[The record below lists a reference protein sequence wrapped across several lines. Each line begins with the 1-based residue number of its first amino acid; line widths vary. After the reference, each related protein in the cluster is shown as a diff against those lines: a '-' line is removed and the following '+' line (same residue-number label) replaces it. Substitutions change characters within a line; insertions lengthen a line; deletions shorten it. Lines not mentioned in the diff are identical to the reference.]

1 MNLRKPL
8 FIAVPIAILL
18 LPLGIYRLDGASSG
32 DTIARNV
39 MVADV
44 MVGGLNPADATVAV
58 REFEADL
65 RSSKGVFHVADS
77 TFELNPVEIGLQADV
92 PSAITAA
99 TTARKTGGPISR
111 FISWIVSFSKQEQVP
126 LDIVF
131 DDEAIDNVFTAWEKA
146 AIADP
151 AFEGAITIEDGVVKP
166 QYPARGEGID
176 RAFARTQLE
185 REMSRLDKTGVVV
198 PIVTIDPTLTS
209 SQIDAAAAEL
219 TEMINDPIHLI
230 SSDVGFRVTFTPE
243 ELASA
248 AIAEVSEDGTEMIT
262 RFDPDVVLA
271 ILEPRRS
278 EYEIQPVNA
287 RVDVNF
293 NTDAITI
300 IPGRSGTLLDVEGL
314 MVAMKTAALGS
325 GEGEFPLVVGAEPK
339 LTTEAAQAFTKLKPL
354 GGFTTKYR
362 AGEDRVV
369 NIHQIADDV
378 DGAIVMPGE
387 TWSLNGFVGPRTEA
401 KGYIAAGAIINGVP
415 YCCDHPANIGG
426 GVSQFATTFFNA
438 VFFSCLEDVEHQP
451 HSLYFD
457 RYPMGREAT
466 LGVPS
471 PDVKFRNNTSAP
483 VIIKTA
489 YTKDSVTVRM
499 YGDNGGLKCTD
510 VTHEKEAIVEFEE
523 ELVAD
528 TLGEVDPGERR
539 RERSGTNGF
548 LVRVDRLVTHPDGSQ
563 EVDMQ
568 LVWRYRPLSQLYTVH
583 PCEITGE
590 PVKCPVK
597 LPSLINKTWDDAL
610 ALLDGMGLKAAKNT
624 GFVDDPGKNNV
635 VLAQDPASGEWVSA
649 GATIK
654 LTVGVYQDPGD

>member
-1 MNLRKPL
+1 MNPRKAL

-18 LPLGIYRLDGASSG
+18 LPLGIYLLDGASSD

-39 MVADV
+39 TVAGV
-44 MVGGLNPADATVAV
+44 KVGGLNAADATVAV
-58 REFEADL
+58 REFEAEL
-65 RSSKGVFHVADS
+65 RSSPGVFHVADS

-99 TTARKTGGPISR
+99 GTARKTGGPIAR
-111 FISWIVSFSKQEQVP
+111 FVSWVVSFSKQENVP
-126 LDIVF
+126 LDILF
-131 DDEAIDNVFTAWEKA
+131 DDEAIDRVFTAWETV

-151 AFEGAITIEDGVVKP
+151 AFEGAVTIEDGVVQP
-166 QYPARGEGID
+166 QYPATGEGID
-176 RAFARTQLE
+176 RVFARTQIE
-185 REMSRLDKTGVVV
+185 REMSRLDKSPVVV
-198 PIVTIDPTLTS
+198 PVVTIEPTLTRG
-209 SQIDAAAAEL
+209 QIDAAAAEL
-219 TEMINDPIHLI
+219 AEMINDSIHLI

-248 AIAEVSEDGTEMIT
+248 ALAEVSEDGTEMIT
-262 RFDPDVVLA
+262 RFDPDIVLA

-293 NTDAITI
+293 DTDAITV
-300 IPGRSGTLLDVEGL
+300 IPGRSGTLLDVDGL

-325 GEGEFPLVVGAEPK
+325 GNGVFPLIVGAEPE
-339 LTTEAAQAFTKLKPL
+339 LTTEAAQAYTKLKPL
-354 GGFTTKYR
+354 GGFTTKFR
-362 AGEDRVV
+362 AREDRVV
-369 NIHQIADDV
+369 NIHRIADDV
-378 DGAIVMPGE
+378 DGAIVKPGE
-387 TWSLNGFVGPRTEA
+387 TWSLNDYVGERTVA

-426 GVSQFATTFFNA
+426 GVSQFGTTFFNA

-451 HSLYFD
+451 HSLYID

-466 LGVPS
+466 LGVPG
-471 PDVKFRNNTSAP
+471 PDVKFRNNTNSP

-489 YTKDSVTVRM
+489 YTDNSVTVRM
-499 YGDNGGLKCTD
+499 YGDNGGLTCTD

-528 TLGEVDPGERR
+528 KLDQVAPGERR
-539 RERSGTNGF
+539 KERSGTNGF
-548 LVRVDRLVTHPDGSQ
+548 LVRVDRLVKHLDGS
-563 EVDMQ
+563 EEIDMR
-568 LVWRYRPLSQLYTVH
+568 LVWRYRPLSELYTVH

-590 PVKCPVK
+590 PVKCPVQ
-597 LPSLINKTWDDAL
+597 LPSLTNKTWDDAL
-610 ALLDGMGLKAAKNT
+610 ALLDGLGLKASKTT
-624 GFVDDPGKNNV
+624 GFVDDSSKHNI
-635 VLAQDPASGEWVSA
+635 VLTQDPAPGEWVPA